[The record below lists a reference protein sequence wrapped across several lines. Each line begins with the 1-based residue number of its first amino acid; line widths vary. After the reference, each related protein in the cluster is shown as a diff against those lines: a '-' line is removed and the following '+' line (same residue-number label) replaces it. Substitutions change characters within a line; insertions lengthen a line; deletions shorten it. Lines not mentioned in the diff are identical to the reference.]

1 MPTNRCERSVAL
13 AAGKGMSL
21 ATEFAFELRA
31 TVDVPQEVGDTPY
44 GRRRFIPITGGIFQG
59 PKLKG
64 VVLPGGAD
72 AQIVRPDGVADL
84 VARYTLKVDDGTP
97 IYVVNRGLRHGP
109 PEVMQR
115 LARGESVD
123 PSTYYF
129 RTTPT
134 FEVAAGAH
142 DWLNRSI
149 FVGTGARYAAEVH
162 LRYFRVL

>member
-1 MPTNRCERSVAL
+1 
-13 AAGKGMSL
+13 MSL
-21 ATEFAFELRA
+21 VTEFAFELRA
-31 TVDVPQEVGDTPY
+31 TVDSPQEIGDTPY
-44 GRRRFIPITGGIFQG
+44 GRRRFIPITGGTFQG

-72 AQIVRPDGVADL
+72 AQIVRSDGVTDL
-84 VARYTLKVDDGTP
+84 VARYTLRIDDGTL
-97 IYVVNRGLRHGP
+97 IYVVNRGLRHGS

-123 PSTYYF
+123 PATYYF

-134 FEVAAGAH
+134 FEVAVGPH
-142 DWLNRSI
+142 GWLSQSI
-149 FVGTGARYAAEVH
+149 FVGAGARYAAEVH

>member
-1 MPTNRCERSVAL
+1 
-13 AAGKGMSL
+13 MSL
-21 ATEFAFELRA
+21 TTEFAFELRA
-31 TVDVPQEVGDTPY
+31 RVDAVQDVGDTPA
-44 GRRRFIPITGGIFQG
+44 GRRRFIPITGGTFEG

-72 AQIVRPDGVADL
+72 AQVIRPDGVTDL
-84 VARYTLKVDDGTP
+84 VARYTLKVDDGTL

-115 LARGESVD
+115 MMRGETVD
-123 PSTYYF
+123 PALYYF

-134 FEVAAGAH
+134 FEVAAGPH

-149 FVGTGARYAAEVH
+149 FVGTGARYAAEVQV
-162 LRYFRVL
+162 RYFRVL